1 MRLAHR
7 PGSSRLRVGAA
18 PTGWAAARAPP
29 VHCSLLGGL
38 SDPTRG
44 PPPESFSVGQQV
56 TVIESVNFMHVPGHK
71 GGFDAKGLTGKVL
84 RVYALDARH
93 QSWLAPR
100 VLELLDHAGTLGR
113 RFRQERTRVLAR

>member
-84 RVYALDARH
+84 RVYAQGNLSANREIKVEFAEPKKWIGH
-93 QSWLAPR
+93 FEPWE
-100 VLELLDHAGTLGR
+100 VVAG
-113 RFRQERTRVLAR
+113 